1 MSMASS
7 FGVKLPINQ
16 AKANV
21 NIAQNAQSLLDDGTK
36 KTVDTYQYKRA
47 RDLLET
53 NSRIVE
59 SLRNSG
65 IGGSSAT
72 FKADTFNH

>member
-1 MSMASS
+1 MRNKTKVIFALIVGIFTYRTS
-7 FGVKLPINQ
+7 
-16 AKANV
+16 
-21 NIAQNAQSLLDDGTK
+21 IAQNAQSLLEDGTK